1 MSIKMDIWQ
10 QTRQQRGYLAKA
22 TSMLASLRVPAL
34 SSEEAVGTT
43 RSTLM
48 AHAVP
53 LGPVSTLQEQKSA
66 VKMIGQNMIG
76 KCSKN
81 VKARLL
87 LFS

>member
-10 QTRQQRGYLAKA
+10 QTRQQHGYLAKA